1 MRVYEFSRETGV
13 SSKELIKLLSDE
25 GFNIPSHMSLLTEEN
40 ISFLKKKLQ
49 KDSLPAGKT
58 ESLKTTKTENKETSN
73 KVIQKEKQVTANPII
88 NFQPEAAVSTESKQ
102 LDLENQK
109 PKNHQKKSEVKK
121 EEEKKVIIL
130 SSMTVG
136 DLADRI
142 GVPSGEI
149 ILNLLKRGL
158 LLNKNQVIKEDIVEQ
173 IAKQHGLEVVMP
185 NLEAKVVNDVKL
197 GLKEQKHRPPIVVVM
212 GHVDH
217 GKTTLL
223 DFIRKTRVVAKE
235 KGGITQ
241 HLGAYEVSTPNGK
254 IIFLDTPGHEAFTKM
269 RQRGIKSADIAI
281 LVVAADDGVMPQT
294 VEAIKQAQSADV
306 PIIVAINKVDKVPA
320 AKLED
325 VKAQLAKY
333 ELLTEDWGGQTLC
346 VPISA
351 KLGQGIDQLLEM
363 VLLQAEI
370 MELKSDETID
380 ACGYVLESKIE
391 KGLGPV
397 ATFIAQHGSIKIGD
411 FFVCGDTQ
419 GKVTVLIDSAGNR
432 MKSVGPAI
440 PVQVAGFDS
449 LAQAGDYLQ
458 VVTQQEYYKI
468 KEAKLERKDL
478 YAIKEI
484 PVDAIKVIIKA
495 DVASS
500 KEALVNTI
508 EKLSKKSE
516 KKIYIVHAGMGNVT
530 ETDVM
535 LAADTKATI
544 YAFSVKPE
552 AKILALAQRYSVPV
566 KIFYV
571 IYHLLDDIAEVI
583 KSEKK
588 IEYKRVKSGEA
599 IVRKVF
605 DIKDLGVI
613 AGFYVKDGKILKDG
627 IITIFRANRKIG
639 QGTIK
644 SLQRDKK
651 NMKEVAVGFEG
662 AMIIDGFKD
671 WAVDDRI
678 ECSVDVAQI

>member
-1 MRVYEFSRETGV
+1 MRVYEFSREVGV
-13 SSKELIKLLSDE
+13 SSKELIKMLSDS
-25 GFNIPSHMSLLTEEN
+25 GYSIQSHMSQLTDEH
-40 ISFLKKKLQ
+40 ISFLTKALKKDDFL
-49 KDSLPAGKT
+49 SSGKT
-58 ESLKTTKTENKETSN
+58 ELFKTKKTENKETLN
-73 KVIQKEKQVTANPII
+73 QVIQKEKIASAHSTKI
-88 NFQPEAAVSTESKQ
+88 QPEVVKSPEIFKNLNIETQKTQ
-102 LDLENQK
+102 LQA
-109 PKNHQKKSEVKK
+109 KKIETMQ
-121 EEEKKVIIL
+121 EHKKVIVL

-158 LLNKNQVIKEDIVEQ
+158 LLNKNQVVKEDIVEQ
-173 IAKQHGLEVVMP
+173 IAKQHGLDVVIP
-185 NLEAKVVNDVKL
+185 NFESQIIEQVKL
-197 GLKEQKHRPPIVVVM
+197 GLKDQKHRPPIVVVM

-223 DFIRKTRVVAKE
+223 DFIRKTKVVAKE

-241 HLGAYEVSTPNGK
+241 HLGAYEVETPNGK

-269 RQRGIKSADIAI
+269 RQRGIKAADIAI

-294 VEAIKQAQSADV
+294 IEAIKQAQAANV
-306 PIIVAINKVDKVPA
+306 TIVVAINKVDKVPVT
-320 AKLED
+320 KLED
-325 VKAQLAKY
+325 IKAQLSKH
-333 ELLTEDWGGQTLC
+333 ELLAEDWGGQTIC

-363 VLLQAEI
+363 ILLQAEI

-380 ACGYVLESKIE
+380 ACGYVLESKVE

-411 FFVCGDTQ
+411 FFTCGDTQ
-419 GKVTVLIDSAGNR
+419 GRVTVLIDSSGKR
-432 MKSVGPAI
+432 IKSVGPAI
-440 PVQVAGFDS
+440 PVQVSGFDA

-458 VVTQQEYYKI
+458 IVSQQEFYKI
-468 KEAKLERKDL
+468 KEVKVERKDL
-478 YAIKEI
+478 YAIKQI
-484 PVDAIKVIIKA
+484 PDDAIKIIIKA

-500 KEALVNTI
+500 KEALISTI
-508 EKLSKKSE
+508 EKNSKKSE
-516 KKIYIVHAGMGNVT
+516 KKIYIVHAGIGNVT

-535 LAADTKATI
+535 LAADTKSTI

-571 IYHLLDDIAEVI
+571 IYHLLDDIAEII

-588 IEYKRVKSGEA
+588 TEYKRVKSGEA

-627 IITIFRANRKIG
+627 TITIFRANKKIG
-639 QGTIK
+639 QGVIK
-644 SLQRDKK
+644 SLQRDKR
-651 NMKEVAVGFEG
+651 NMKEVASGFEG
-662 AMIIDGFKD
+662 ALIIDGFKD
-671 WAVDDRI
+671 WAIDDKI
-678 ECSVDVAQI
+678 ECSVDIPQI